1 MARFAAVCL
10 LAAAACCLLRSLAF
24 VPAPA
29 TRSDALTT
37 ATGAAVIATIPAGA
51 DAFVYKGKEYFDVF
65 YGIEPLAWA
74 FCGFCIVYYGAV
86 LKNALQ
92 HACMRGKEYFDVFYG
107 IEPLAWAFC
116 GFCIVY
122 YGAVLKNAAQKYNI
136 PPPAQPPKVGGFI
149 GKEDLKPGNF
159 LLISGRLKVID
170 FGIAKRISNDT
181 TNIQRDTSVG
191 TLSYMAPEA
200 VKQGQLKLGR
210 ASDIWSLGIIL
221 YQMVYGTPPL
231 AHLDPMQRLL
241 RLNDPVL
248 RIELLGH
255 RSDSEVAWPKGWKAL
270 GKSGE
275 SIHGLG
281 AVPDTPTSRMEEFMW
296 NSRPCRGNAL
306 HRAAL
311 ENDLEGAQAALR
323 KGSAALVKERFSYE
337 TEFRGQKQ
345 EGSGEAIHLAASRG
359 NVELVKLLLAKNAD
373 LEAQVSRGELG
384 QPPVSQA
391 QA

>member
-1 MARFAAVCL
+1 MARLAAVCL

-86 LKNALQ
+86 LKNAFLQ
-92 HACMRGKEYFDVFYG
+92 HVCMRGKEYFDVFYG

-136 PPPAQPPKVGGFI
+136 PPAPQPPKVGGFV

-255 RSDSEVAWPKGWKAL
+255 R
-270 GKSGE
+270 
-275 SIHGLG
+275 
-281 AVPDTPTSRMEEFMW
+281 W

-391 QA
+391 QAPLPASNY